1 MNSRSS
7 SPRAALVI
15 NPRALRNL
23 RNPTER
29 EALHRGFERV
39 GEVVETAEPSDLQPL
54 FTRWKNEG
62 VGLIAI
68 SGGDGS
74 FHAAVQAIC
83 AVWPANALPQ
93 LVPLHGGTL
102 GVVARAVGARPAL
115 EAVRRLRD
123 DLSHGRPLVEVPLA
137 SLAVG
142 SRVGFNFGVGLFCT
156 VSTRFIEGRSRGP
169 TAVWRVAASSIASA
183 LVGGGMAHEGFQPW
197 QGTIAVDGQQV
208 DPATMYGLYASSV
221 ADMWKLR
228 GFRNIPARDDQF
240 REMRVQVGVAETLLR
255 FPAFALGLP
264 GAIRSSDNGGASRI
278 SITHEGIFDY
288 ISDGELYTG
297 EGSLEV
303 GVGPTF
309 RVVSPTGQGA
319 LVRNP

>member
-1 MNSRSS
+1 MTDSARTGG
-7 SPRAALVI
+7 PKAALVI

-39 GEVVETAEPSDLQPL
+39 GEVVETSEPSDLLPL
-54 FTRWKNEG
+54 FTRWRNEG
-62 VGLIAI
+62 VSVIAI

-83 AVWPANALPQ
+83 AVWPSRSLPS

-102 GVVARAVGARPAL
+102 GVVARAVRARPAL

-123 DLSHGRPLVEVPLA
+123 DLSHGRPLVQVPLR

-142 SRVGFNFGVGLFCT
+142 SRIGFNFGIGLFCT

-169 TAVWRVAASSIASA
+169 AAVWGVAASAIASA
-183 LVGGGMAHEGFQPW
+183 LVGGGMARDGFQPW
-197 QGTIAVDGQQV
+197 PGTVAVDGRQV
-208 DPATMYGLYASSV
+208 DPNTMYGLYASSV

-228 GFRNIPARDDQF
+228 GFRNIPAADDQF
-240 REMRVQVGVAETLLR
+240 RHMRVQVGVTETLMR
-255 FPAFALGLP
+255 VPAFALGLP
-264 GAIRSSDNGGASRI
+264 GALPASHHGGVSRV
-278 SITHEGIFDY
+278 SITHEGIFEY
-288 ISDGELYTG
+288 ISDGELYTADKT
-297 EGSLEV
+297 LEV

-309 RVVSPTGQGA
+309 QVVCPRGA
-319 LVRNP
+319 

>member
-1 MNSRSS
+1 MNAVADSSRNRT
-7 SPRAALVI
+7 PRAALVI

-39 GEVVETAEPSDLQPL
+39 GEVVETAEPGDLLPL
-54 FTRWKNEG
+54 FTRWKSEG
-62 VGLIAI
+62 VSLVAI

-83 AVWPANALPQ
+83 AVWPTNALPR

-102 GVVARAVGARPAL
+102 GVVARAVHARGAL

-123 DLSHGRPLVEVPLA
+123 DLTQGRPLVEVPLA

-142 SRVGFNFGVGLFCT
+142 SRIGFNFGIGLFCT
-156 VSTRFIEGRSRGP
+156 ISTRFIEGRSRGP
-169 TAVWRVAASSIASA
+169 AAVWGVAASAIASA
-183 LVGGGMAHEGFQPW
+183 LVGGGMAHDGFQPW
-197 QGTIAVDGQQV
+197 RGSVAVDGRQV
-208 DPATMYGLYASSV
+208 DPKTMYGLYASSV

-228 GFRNIPARDDQF
+228 GFRNIPATDDQF
-240 REMRVQVGVAETLLR
+240 RHMRVQLGVAETVLR
-255 FPAFALGLP
+255 VPLFALGLP
-264 GAIRSSDNGGASRI
+264 GGIPASDRGGATRI
-278 SITHEGIFDY
+278 SLTHEDIFEY
-288 ISDGELYTG
+288 ISDGELYTA

-303 GVGPTF
+303 SRGPTF
-309 RVVSPTGQGA
+309 RVVCPGG
-319 LVRNP
+319 R

>member
-1 MNSRSS
+1 MVDASRNIT
-7 SPRAALVI
+7 PRAALVI

-39 GEVVETAEPSDLQPL
+39 GEVVETSEASDLLPL
-54 FTRWKNEG
+54 FTRWRSEG

-83 AVWPANALPQ
+83 EVWPAHALPR
-93 LVPLHGGTL
+93 LVPLHGGTI

-123 DLSHGRPLVEVPLA
+123 DLIQGRELADVPLA

-142 SRVGFNFGVGLFCT
+142 SRIGFNFGIGLFCT
-156 VSTRFIEGRSRGP
+156 ISTRFIEGRNRGP
-169 TAVWRVAASSIASA
+169 AAVWRVAASSIGSA
-183 LVGGGMAHEGFQPW
+183 LLGRGMAQDGFQSW
-197 QGTIAVDGQQV
+197 RGTIAMDGQQV
-208 DPATMYGLYASSV
+208 NPDNMYGLYASSV

-228 GFRNIPARDDQF
+228 GFRNIRKLDHQF
-240 REMRVQVGVAETLLR
+240 RHMRVQVGVAETLLR
-255 FPAFALGLP
+255 VPLFALGVP
-264 GAIRSSDNGGASRI
+264 GAIPAADQGGVSRI
-278 SITHEGIFDY
+278 SLTHEGIFDY

-309 RVVSPTGQGA
+309 RVVCPTGH
-319 LVRNP
+319 

>member
-1 MNSRSS
+1 VVESSRHSA
-7 SPRAALVI
+7 PRAALVI

-39 GEVVETAEPSDLQPL
+39 GEVVETSEPGDLLPL
-54 FTRWKNEG
+54 FTRWRNEG

-83 AVWPANALPQ
+83 AVWPTSALPR

-123 DLSHGRPLVEVPLA
+123 DLTRGRPLVEVPLS

-142 SRVGFNFGVGLFCT
+142 PRIGFNFGIGLFCT

-169 TAVWRVAASSIASA
+169 AAVWGVATQAIASA
-183 LVGGGMAHEGFQPW
+183 MVGGGMAREGFQPW
-197 QGTIAVDGQQV
+197 RGTVAVDGRQV

-228 GFRNIPARDDQF
+228 GFRNIPAGPDQF
-240 REMRVQVGVAETLLR
+240 RHMRVQVGVAETVLR
-255 FPAFALGLP
+255 FPLFALGLP
-264 GAIRSSDNGGASRI
+264 GAMRASDHGGLSRI
-278 SITHEGIFDY
+278 SLTHEGIFDY

-297 EGSLEV
+297 DGSLEV
-303 GVGPTF
+303 GMGPTF
-309 RVVSPTGQGA
+309 RVVCPTGS
-319 LVRNP
+319 